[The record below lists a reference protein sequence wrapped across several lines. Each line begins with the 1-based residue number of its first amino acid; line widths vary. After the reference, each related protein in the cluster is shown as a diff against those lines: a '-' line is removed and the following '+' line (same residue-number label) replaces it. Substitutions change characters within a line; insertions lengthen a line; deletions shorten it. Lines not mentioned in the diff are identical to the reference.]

1 MAARKKAKPS
11 ARERTRA
18 VPPAPPAASAPAV
31 RESERAPIVFELAPG
46 RFRVEVSN
54 DTFRVGSKFLASF
67 VSAEHVAV
75 VLDGGAKVHV
85 PIEALSPLD
94 ERAVAIVE
102 LAAGLRALAFA
113 EAHGLLGKGRH
124 EAVAHEWWT
133 ARDV

>member
-11 ARERTRA
+11 ARERARVA
-18 VPPAPPAASAPAV
+18 PSAPPASVPAV
-31 RESERAPIVFELAPG
+31 RESERVPPVFELAPG

-75 VLDGGAKVHV
+75 VSDGGVKVHV

-113 EAHGLLGKGRH
+113 EARGLLGKGRH